1 MVPGMTSSARSTA
14 PAARPQEAGGPQ
26 LLILLEDPTLR
37 GWLSQQIGGRWE
49 CVIETATPARSLVM
63 RNADRLRRYRLCLVE
78 WQFASS
84 VLSLPN
90 LPEAL
95 SPERLCNDWAI
106 LASDE
111 AAARDAEWAGFK
123 HVIPL
128 DKLSRTGLFERL
140 SEPLADLTTNEQA
153 KPDAWVADLNGYAP
167 VQVLGRGE
175 FGTVYLAESPRI
187 LQPVALKV
195 MQRSQGDE
203 RSRISLLKFAQEYRI
218 ARAIR
223 NPAVVDVFDY
233 GSTER
238 VSFIAMEY
246 FSRGSLKSIAGTL
259 VAPAAAADW
268 IRRIADA
275 LSVIHEHGVVHR
287 DLKPANLMV
296 RQDSSLALVD
306 FGSAKYVDA
315 NSTITISRQV
325 RGTPFY
331 MSPEQAA
338 GDNLDG
344 RSDLYSLGVIAYELL
359 TGDKPFRGQT
369 VFEILEQHEKAP
381 IPRLPERLAE
391 WQPLIDAL
399 LAKSP
404 ANRPATATAALAL
417 IPPR

>member
-1 MVPGMTSSARSTA
+1 
-14 PAARPQEAGGPQ
+14 
-26 LLILLEDPTLR
+26 
-37 GWLSQQIGGRWE
+37 
-49 CVIETATPARSLVM
+49 
-63 RNADRLRRYRLCLVE
+63 
-78 WQFASS
+78 
-84 VLSLPN
+84 
-90 LPEAL
+90 
-95 SPERLCNDWAI
+95 
-106 LASDE
+106 
-111 AAARDAEWAGFK
+111 
-123 HVIPL
+123 
-128 DKLSRTGLFERL
+128 
-140 SEPLADLTTNEQA
+140 
-153 KPDAWVADLNGYAP
+153 VA
-167 VQVLGRGE
+167 
-175 FGTVYLAESPRI
+175 
-187 LQPVALKV
+187 
-195 MQRSQGDE
+195 
-203 RSRISLLKFAQEYRI
+203 
-218 ARAIR
+218 
-223 NPAVVDVFDY
+223 
-233 GSTER
+233 
-238 VSFIAMEY
+238 FIAMEY

-259 VAPAAAADW
+259 VSPAAAADW

-296 RQDSSLALVD
+296 RQDGSLALVD

-359 TGDKPFRGQT
+359 TGDRPFRGQN

>member
-1 MVPGMTSSARSTA
+1 MTA
-14 PAARPQEAGGPQ
+14 PARSALPSARLQEVVAPQ
-26 LLILLEDPTLR
+26 LLILIEDLTLR
-37 GWLSQQIGGRWE
+37 GWLSQQIAARWD
-49 CVIETATPARSLVM
+49 CVVETAAPARALVM
-63 RNADRLRRYRLCLVE
+63 RNAERMRRYRLCLVE

-90 LPEAL
+90 LPAAL

-123 HVIPL
+123 YVIPL
-128 DKLSRTGLFERL
+128 R
-140 SEPLADLTTNEQA
+140 DLTRARLFQLLSGPLTGVAASHQPE
-153 KPDAWVADLNGYAP
+153 PDEWVVDLKGYTP

-175 FGTVYLAESPRI
+175 FGTVYLAESPRF

-195 MQRSQGDE
+195 MHRLDGDE
-203 RSRISLLKFAQEYRI
+203 RSRVSLIKFAQEYRI
-218 ARAIR
+218 ARAIGD
-223 NPAVVDVFDY
+223 PAVVGVFDY

-238 VSFIAMEY
+238 VVFIAMEY
-246 FSRGSLKSIAGTL
+246 FSRGSLRTVAGTL
-259 VAPAAAADW
+259 IAPGVAGDW
-268 IRRIADA
+268 IRRIACA
-275 LSVIHEHGVVHR
+275 LGVVHRHGVVHR
-287 DLKPANLMV
+287 DLKPANIMV
-296 RQDSSLALVD
+296 RQDGSLALVD

-315 NSTITISRQV
+315 SSTITISRQV

-344 RSDLYSLGVIAYELL
+344 RSDLYSLGVIAFELL
-359 TGDKPFRGQT
+359 TGDKPYRGQT
-369 VFEILEQHEKAP
+369 VFEVLEQHEKAV
-381 IPRLPERLAE
+381 IPRLPARLIA

-404 ANRPATATAALAL
+404 ADRPTNAAAAIAL
-417 IPPR
+417 IPE

>member
-1 MVPGMTSSARSTA
+1 MTSPARSIA
-14 PAARPQEAGGPQ
+14 PPARSLDAAGAQ
-26 LLILLEDPTLR
+26 LLILLEDVTLR
-37 GWLSQQIGGRWE
+37 GWLSQQIAGRWD
-49 CVIETATPARSLVM
+49 CVIETAAPVRALVM
-63 RNADRLRRYRLCLVE
+63 RNAERLRRYHLCLVE
-78 WQFASS
+78 WQFVSS

-95 SPERLCNDWAI
+95 SPERLCNEWVI
-106 LASDE
+106 LAADE

-123 HVIPL
+123 CVITLRDLTRTRLFEQLAGPL
-128 DKLSRTGLFERL
+128 TGLPENQQPAPD
-140 SEPLADLTTNEQA
+140 EWVIDL
-153 KPDAWVADLNGYAP
+153 KGYTP

-175 FGTVYLAESPRI
+175 FGTVYLAESPRF

-195 MQRSQGDE
+195 MHRVDGDE
-203 RSRISLLKFAQEYRI
+203 RSRVSLLKFAQEYRI
-218 ARAIR
+218 ARAISD
-223 NPAVVDVFDY
+223 PAVVDVFDY

-238 VSFIAMEY
+238 VAFIAMEY
-246 FSRGSLKSIAGTL
+246 FSRGSLRTVADTLLAPQTAGE
-259 VAPAAAADW
+259 W
-268 IRRIADA
+268 IRRIALA
-275 LSVIHEHGVVHR
+275 LGVVHRHGVVHR

-296 RQDSSLALVD
+296 RQDESLALVD

-331 MSPEQAA
+331 MSPELAA
-338 GDNLDG
+338 GENLDG
-344 RSDLYSLGVIAYELL
+344 RSDFYSLGVIAFELL
-359 TGDKPFRGQT
+359 AGSRPYRGQT

-404 ANRPATATAALAL
+404 ADRPADVASVLEL
-417 IPPR
+417 IPAP

>member
-1 MVPGMTSSARSTA
+1 MTSPARSTA
-14 PAARPQEAGGPQ
+14 PSARPQEAGGPQ

-49 CVIETATPARSLVM
+49 CVIETATPARALVM

-106 LASDE
+106 LASD
-111 AAARDAEWAGFK
+111 ADAARDAEWAGFK

-153 KPDAWVADLNGYAP
+153 KPDPWVADLNGYSP

-195 MQRSQGDE
+195 MQRSPGDE

-223 NPAVVDVFDY
+223 DPAVIDVFDY

-238 VSFIAMEY
+238 VAFIAMEY

-259 VAPAAAADW
+259 VAPVTAADW

-275 LSVIHEHGVVHR
+275 LAVIHQHGVVHR

-296 RQDSSLALVD
+296 RQDGSLALVD

-359 TGDKPFRGQT
+359 TGDKPYRGQT

-391 WQPLIDAL
+391 WQPFIDAL
-399 LAKSP
+399 LAKAP
-404 ANRPATATAALAL
+404 VDRPATAAAALAL
-417 IPPR
+417 LPLR

>member
-1 MVPGMTSSARSTA
+1 
-14 PAARPQEAGGPQ
+14 
-26 LLILLEDPTLR
+26 LEDPALR
-37 GWLSQQIGGRWE
+37 GWLSQQIGGRWD
-49 CVIETATPARSLVM
+49 CVIETATPARALVM

-111 AAARDAEWAGFK
+111 AAVKDAEWAGFK

-140 SEPLADLTTNEQA
+140 SVPLADLTANEQS
-153 KPDAWVADLNGYAP
+153 KPDAWVADLNGYSP

-175 FGTVYLAESPRI
+175 FGTVYLAESPRL

-195 MQRSQGDE
+195 MQRTQGDE

-218 ARAIR
+218 AQAIR
-223 NPAVVDVFDY
+223 DPAVVDVFDY

-238 VSFIAMEY
+238 VAFIAMEY

-259 VAPAAAADW
+259 VATAAAGDW
-268 IRRIADA
+268 IRRIAEA
-275 LSVIHEHGVVHR
+275 LGVIHGHGVVHR

-296 RQDSSLALVD
+296 RQDGTLALVD

-315 NSTITISRQV
+315 NSTITISHQV

-338 GDNLDG
+338 GDSLDA

-359 TGDKPFRGQT
+359 TGDKPYRGQT

-404 ANRPATATAALAL
+404 VNRPPTAAAALAL